1 MIIRFFRDA
10 LVLAMVAVS
19 PAIATS
25 YREGAYAFNHY
36 EDARAVRILGPLA
49 AHGDPRAQA
58 LLGFMYA
65 NGRGVPQNQ
74 VEAAIWYRR
83 AADQGN
89 PTAQYMLGLLYDK
102 GMGVPQSDIEAYKW
116 LNLAVAGA
124 NPGERIYWVRIRDAV
139 ASKLTRL
146 QLADAQWLA
155 LQWRAVRER

>member
-1 MIIRFFRDA
+1 MVVRFFRNTLVVA
-10 LVLAMVAVS
+10 LVAVS
-19 PAIATS
+19 PATAAS
-25 YREGAYAFNHY
+25 YREGAYALSRY
-36 EDARAVRILGPLA
+36 DDARAVRILGA
-49 AHGDPRAQA
+49 RAGRGDARAQA
-58 LLGFMYA
+58 ALGFMYA

-102 GMGVPQSDIEAYKW
+102 GMGVPQNDIEAYKW

-124 NPGERIYWVRIRDAV
+124 NPGERFYWVRIRDAV

-146 QLADAQWLA
+146 ELADAQWLA
-155 LQWRAVRER
+155 LEWRAVRER

>member
-1 MIIRFFRDA
+1 MAIRFFRDA
-10 LVLAMVAVS
+10 LVLALVAVS
-19 PAIATS
+19 PAIAGT
-25 YREGAYAFNHY
+25 YQEGGYTLRGCD
-36 EDARAVRILGPLA
+36 DARAVRSLRSGA
-49 AHGDPRAQA
+49 AYGDPRAQA

-65 NGRGVPQNQ
+65 NGRCVPQNQ

-102 GMGVPQSDIEAYKW
+102 GMGVPQNDIEAYKW
-116 LNLAVAGA
+116 LNLAVARA
-124 NPGERIYWVRIRDAV
+124 SPGDRIYWVRIRDAV

-146 QLADAQWLA
+146 ELEDAQWLA

>member
-19 PAIATS
+19 PAIAAS
-25 YREGAYAFNHY
+25 YREGAYALSRY

-49 AHGDPRAQA
+49 ERGDPRAQA
-58 LLGFMYA
+58 ILGFIYA

-89 PTAQYMLGLLYDK
+89 PTGQYMLGLLYDK
-102 GMGVPQSDIEAYKW
+102 GMGVPQNDIEAYKW

-124 NPGERIYWVRIRDAV
+124 NPRERIYWVRIRDAV

-155 LQWRAVRER
+155 LRWSPVRER